1 MTRSDI
7 VMTDKASVSNFQRA
21 SLIFALREI
30 IDALDRRGP
39 QVERAG
45 ETRIANDALAL
56 RRQAV
61 ARLEELEG
69 AHDGVDG
76 DVRVET
82 VVTDEGGS

>member
-1 MTRSDI
+1 VSR
-7 VMTDKASVSNFQRA
+7 ASVPNFQRA

-45 ETRIANDALAL
+45 EMRIAKDALTL

-61 ARLEELEG
+61 ARLDELERAEKG
-69 AHDGVDG
+69 VDDGVP
-76 DVRVET
+76 VET
-82 VVTDEGGS
+82 ATDEGGS

>member
-1 MTRSDI
+1 MSA
-7 VMTDKASVSNFQRA
+7 MTDKPSAPDFQRA

-45 ETRIANDALAL
+45 EMRIAKDARTL

-69 AHDGVDG
+69 AHTAVDDGA
-76 DVRVET
+76 RAET
-82 VVTDEGGS
+82 AATDEGGA

>member
-1 MTRSDI
+1 
-7 VMTDKASVSNFQRA
+7 MTDKASVSNFQRA

-45 ETRIANDALAL
+45 EMSIAQDALAL

-61 ARLEELEG
+61 ARLEELERVHG
-69 AHDGVDG
+69 DSVDHI
-76 DVRVET
+76 RIET
-82 VVTDEGGS
+82 VVTNEGGS

>member
-1 MTRSDI
+1 
-7 VMTDKASVSNFQRA
+7 MTDKASVPNFQRA

-45 ETRIANDALAL
+45 EMRIAQDALAL

-61 ARLEELEG
+61 ARLEELERG
-69 AHDGVDG
+69 DGGLD
-76 DVRVET
+76 DIRVEV
-82 VVTDEGGS
+82 VVTNEGGS